1 MEMRDLIGL
10 VLVFVPLS
18 LLSFGGGQAVLPDIQ
33 HQAVAVQGWLTDAQ
47 FTDLFAISRAA
58 PGPSTLIVALI
69 GWHVAGFA
77 GALTAT
83 IAIFLPSSIVV
94 YTAGRWWQRNE
105 KSPLKIAI
113 ERGMAPV
120 AVGLIFAAALTVL
133 RSAHAGWLQLV
144 TAGAVCLLLQKLKI
158 SNYAIMTGVA
168 GIYFGLNL
176 LGY

>member
-1 MEMRDLIGL
+1 MDRNDLLALI
-10 VLVFVPLS
+10 LVFVPLS
-18 LLSFGGGQAVLPDIQ
+18 ILSFGGGQAVLPDIQ
-33 HQAVAVQGWLTDAQ
+33 HQAVAVHGWLTDAQ

-77 GALTAT
+77 GALVAT
-83 IAIFLPSSIVV
+83 IAIFLPSSLVV
-94 YTAGRWWQRNE
+94 FTVGRWWQRNE

-120 AVGLIFAAALTVL
+120 AVGLIFAGALTVL

-144 TAGAVCLLLQKLKI
+144 TVGAVCFLLQRLKI
-158 SNYAIMTGVA
+158 SNYAIMAAVA
-168 GIYFGLNL
+168 AVYLTIQQ